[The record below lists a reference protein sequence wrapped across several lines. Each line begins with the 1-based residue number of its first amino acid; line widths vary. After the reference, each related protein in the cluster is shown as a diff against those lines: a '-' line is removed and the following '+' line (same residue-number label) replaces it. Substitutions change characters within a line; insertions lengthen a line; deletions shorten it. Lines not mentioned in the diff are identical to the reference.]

1 VIEWVILSERE
12 VLNMRAFCIVISLSR
27 CKDQPCSW
35 VHREGRDREEK
46 REDLLAKSVDKN
58 CMLHLNIL

>member
-1 VIEWVILSERE
+1 VRDP
-12 VLNMRAFCIVISLSR
+12 FGIVRCSAG

-35 VHREGRDREEK
+35 MHRKGRERERR

-58 CMLHLNIL
+58 CMLPS